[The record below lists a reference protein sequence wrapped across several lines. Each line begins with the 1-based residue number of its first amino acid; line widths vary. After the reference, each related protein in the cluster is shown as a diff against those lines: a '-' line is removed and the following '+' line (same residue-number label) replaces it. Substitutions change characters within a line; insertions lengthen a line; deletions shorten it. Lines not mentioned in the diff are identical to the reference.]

1 MTAVPVTAVL
11 VTAALMTIF
20 AELTQR
26 QQQILQA
33 TIRRYIAT
41 AEPVG
46 SKALAIDCNLQVS
59 PATVRNAM
67 GSLERAGLLYQPH
80 PSAGRVPSDYGY
92 RTYVDQLIT
101 PSEAQSRR
109 VEQELSGRLRAV
121 EDWSIEAVLRGAA
134 QILSSISGYITLV
147 TLPRPS
153 TARLHHVQ
161 LVQVE
166 PGRAM
171 LIVVTDSYHTHSG
184 VFGIPQLTDSQLA
197 DSIGDED
204 AGQTQRELELLSN
217 FLNHHLRNRTLTD
230 LSQLDWREL
239 GQEFDRYSSK
249 ICSILLALSES
260 YKVPHLTQILI
271 SGVSEILRQPEFNQ
285 LQQFQTLI
293 HLLEDEQELVW
304 PLIFADP
311 ETNNSAR
318 VMIKIGSENPLAPMQ
333 ACTLISASY
342 RKGDEAVG
350 SVGMLGPT
358 RMAYE
363 NSIAAVEAT
372 ADYIS
377 ERLR

>member
-1 MTAVPVTAVL
+1 MTS
-11 VTAALMTIF
+11 F

-33 TIRRYIAT
+33 TIRRYIIT

-134 QILSSISGYITLV
+134 QVLSSISGYITLV

-184 VFGIPQLTDSQLA
+184 VFGIPQLSNSQLSNSQLSDSQLSDSIGS
-197 DSIGDED
+197 DSIGDEE
-204 AGQTQRELELLSN
+204 ARQTQRELELLSN

-318 VMIKIGSENPLAPMQ
+318 VMIKIGSENPLVPMQ

-342 RKGDEAVG
+342 RKGNEAVG

>member
-1 MTAVPVTAVL
+1 
-11 VTAALMTIF
+11 MTIF

-26 QQQILQA
+26 QQHVLQA
-33 TIRRYIAT
+33 TVRRYIAT

-46 SKALAIDCNLQVS
+46 SKTLANECDLKVS
-59 PATVRNAM
+59 PATIRNAM

-80 PSAGRVPSDYGY
+80 TSAGRIPSDYGY
-92 RTYVDQLIT
+92 RTYVDQLMT

-109 VEQELSGRLRAV
+109 VGQALSVRLRAA

-134 QILSSISGYITLV
+134 HILSSISGYIALV
-147 TLPRPS
+147 TLPRQS

-184 VFGIPQLTDSQLA
+184 IFDLPQVAESDISEA
-197 DSIGDED
+197 E
-204 AGQTQRELELLSN
+204 AQRELELLSN
-217 FLNHHLRNRTLTD
+217 FLNHHLRSRNLSD
-230 LSQLDWREL
+230 LNHLDWREL

-249 ICSILLALSES
+249 ICSILLALSDS
-260 YKVPHLTQILI
+260 YKVPHLTQILM
-271 SGVSEILRQPEFNQ
+271 SGVSEILRQPEFNE

-293 HLLEDEQELVW
+293 HLLEDEQELLW
-304 PLIFADP
+304 PLIFEAPD
-311 ETNNSAR
+311 TAGAR
-318 VMIKIGSENPLAPMQ
+318 VMIRIGSENPLAPMQ

-342 RKGDEAVG
+342 CKGDEAVG

-377 ERLR
+377 DILR